1 MGSADNTE
9 NGGGLRGDVGVQPT
23 PLIRPRLVAA
33 IVASIVVADQ
43 ITKLVAVD
51 FLGAP
56 YLPHSVVGN
65 TVRLTLVYNPGA
77 AFGLHL
83 GPYSRWIFTA
93 LTIGAL
99 ALLWRLY
106 RDTRANETWRVFAI
120 AFVTGGAIGNLIDR
134 LRSSRGVVDFL
145 DVGIGTSRWP
155 TFNVADIAVSCGA
168 VLLAIVLWREDAT
181 RQAASGSPDVA
192 DPTHPSTATDP
203 ANSAPAADAPIRG

>member
-1 MGSADNTE
+1 MERSE
-9 NGGGLRGDVGVQPT
+9 
-23 PLIRPRLVAA
+23 LIRPRLVAS
-33 IVASIVVADQ
+33 IVAGIVVADQ

-56 YLPHSVVGN
+56 YLPHSVIGN

-99 ALLWRLY
+99 ALLWQLY
-106 RDTRANETWRVFAI
+106 RDTRANERWRVLAI

-145 DVGIGTSRWP
+145 DVGIGTTRWP

-192 DPTHPSTATDP
+192 DPTNATAATDP
-203 ANSAPAADAPIRG
+203 AATASAADAPIRG